1 MDKKRR
7 AGTARFNIGIAS
19 IICIFA
25 VLGLTIF
32 AVLSV
37 STASAEAK
45 LADKYAASVT
55 DYYAADRRCS
65 DIACRFGALWES
77 GADAQALRAL
87 AQELDASFESDGTEA
102 QISYSVP
109 IDGTQNL
116 SVTLRLGASFRI
128 ERWQT
133 ENSGEW
139 LPDTELNLWDG
150 T

>member
-1 MDKKRR
+1 MDKKQRT
-7 AGTARFNIGIAS
+7 GSARFNIGIAS

-37 STASAEAK
+37 STARAEAN
-45 LADKYAASVT
+45 LAEKYADSVT

-65 DIACRFGALWES
+65 DIACRFGALWAS
-77 GADAQALRAL
+77 GADAQALQAL
-87 AQELDASFESDGTEA
+87 AEELGASLTPDGAETCV
-102 QISYSVP
+102 SYSVA
-109 IDGTQNL
+109 IDDTQNL
-116 SVTLRLGASFRI
+116 RVTLRLGEDFCI

-133 ENSGEW
+133 ENAAEW
-139 LPDTELNLWDG
+139 QPDTGLNLWDG